1 MTEMVAVVLVVALV
15 AQSVDLNSLHQ
26 LLLALAGE
34 MPSLAERAAGAH
46 LLHPAG
52 QMGGH
57 CESLVAG
64 LSGFGVLLVNMMGLG
79 VWGALAGQKELETAA
94 CPKGLVFA
102 GWGAAG

>member
-1 MTEMVAVVLVVALV
+1 MVVALV
-15 AQSVDLNSLHQ
+15 AQSVDPNSLHQ

-34 MPSLAERAAGAH
+34 MPSPAERAAGAH

-57 CESLVAG
+57 CESLAAG
-64 LSGFGVLLVNMMGLG
+64 LSGFGVLLANMMGLG
-79 VWGALAGQKELETAA
+79 LWGAPAGQKELETAA